1 MQNMLVY
8 SEDKGENPIDKVGL
22 WTNDRRELFKTGQ
35 LWSREDGDRVVPS
48 IVRNVKWNRKEM
60 REGRG

>member
-1 MQNMLVY
+1 MGKMQMTELV
-8 SEDKGENPIDKVGL
+8 E
-22 WTNDRRELFKTGQ
+22 Q
-35 LWSREDGDRVVPS
+35 WSGVWSSKAPS

>member
-1 MQNMLVY
+1 MRFLQRSWLEAKPVWDT
-8 SEDKGENPIDKVGL
+8 DKTGHTNEHENSGE
-22 WTNDRRELFKTGQ
+22 RREERSTDVDQ
-35 LWSREDGDRVVPS
+35 VVPS

>member
-1 MQNMLVY
+1 MQNKSVY
-8 SEDKGENPIDKVGL
+8 SEHPGENHIAKVGL
-22 WTNDRRELFKTGQ
+22 QQMSEERELKQG
-35 LWSREDGDRVVPS
+35 SCGAEDGDQVVPS

>member
-1 MQNMLVY
+1 MQNKLVY
-8 SEDKGENPIDKVGL
+8 SEDWALTRLVTQMIVKTFEQWSMVGIM
-22 WTNDRRELFKTGQ
+22 DVDQ
-35 LWSREDGDRVVPS
+35 VVPS